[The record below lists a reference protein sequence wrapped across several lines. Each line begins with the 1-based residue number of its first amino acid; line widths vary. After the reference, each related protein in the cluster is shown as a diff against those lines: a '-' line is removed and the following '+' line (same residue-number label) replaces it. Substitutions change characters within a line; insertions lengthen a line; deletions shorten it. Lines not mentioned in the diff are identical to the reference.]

1 MDRIYELEGPDGE
14 IYEIEGPE
22 NARESDLIDA
32 LQGYLAETAAAS
44 VAQSRIDE
52 DKAFEDQL
60 ATDLRL
66 AEAAKRK
73 RLLDEE
79 GFFST
84 AKKGIVEGYLG
95 TGLTAAEGAASLL
108 PEDAERK
115 MEQIIDEAREATRY
129 DTARR
134 DDIEYLIG
142 SGLGSIG
149 AFFYSCSISTLC
161 SSFGNG
167 SYINWWHSPRH
178 GCWCW

>member
-95 TGLTAAEGAASLL
+95 TGLTAAEGTDS
-108 PEDAERK
+108 
-115 MEQIIDEAREATRY
+115 
-129 DTARR
+129 DT
-134 DDIEYLIG
+134 
-142 SGLGSIG
+142 LGSKGTTTDSIDTTELGISYAVASGVTANIGWLDKESSDEGNSEDSGGTSWYIG
-149 AFFYSCSISTLC
+149 ASM
-161 SSFGNG
+161 SF
-167 SYINWWHSPRH
+167 
-178 GCWCW
+178 